1 MYRGM
6 LVYKGTKLAEKTA
19 IFPRQIKRKIEYML
33 KEDTHTTIDG
43 ASIILADLCGVLLG
57 LRRAEFFASAEKNP
71 NRATL
76 LYFRNLAGLR
86 WDLAECSQDWDAAA

>member
-1 MYRGM
+1 M
-6 LVYKGTKLAEKTA
+6 LVYKGTKLVEKTA

-33 KEDTHTTIDG
+33 KEDTHTTFDG

-76 LYFRNLAGLR
+76 LCFRNLAGLR
-86 WDLAECSQDWDAAA
+86 WDLAECSQNWDATA